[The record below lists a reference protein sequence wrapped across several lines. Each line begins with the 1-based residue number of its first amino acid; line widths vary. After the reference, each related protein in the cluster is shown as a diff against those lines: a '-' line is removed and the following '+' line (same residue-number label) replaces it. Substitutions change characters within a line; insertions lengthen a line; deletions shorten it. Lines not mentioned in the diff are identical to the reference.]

1 MKKII
6 FLAAFAMFM
15 CFGASA
21 KSADLPLV
29 GDYTNDAGQVA
40 IAKAPA
46 AEGNYVVG
54 IISADGKCQVQIECA
69 TNKVTA
75 QGDAGTGPKFHP
87 NSIVAVESQKFPAF
101 SLWPE
106 DQTIRLSDDALPFDQ
121 LDPACQVFK
130 GNMTFTRK

>member
-1 MKKII
+1 MKKFM
-6 FLAAFAMFM
+6 FLAALAMVV
-15 CFGASA
+15 CFGAKAQSQ
-21 KSADLPLV
+21 DLPLV
-29 GDYTNDAGQVA
+29 GDYANSAGQVV

-75 QGDAGTGPKFHP
+75 QSETQGAPTFHP
-87 NSIVAVESQKFPAF
+87 NTIIAVESQKFPAF

-106 DQTIRLSDDALPFDQ
+106 DQTIKLADDALPFDQ

>member
-1 MKKII
+1 MKKFM
-6 FLAAFAMFM
+6 FLAALAMVM
-15 CFGASA
+15 CFSA
-21 KSADLPLV
+21 KAQSEDLPLV
-29 GDYTNDAGQVA
+29 GDYSNAAGQVV

-75 QGDAGTGPKFHP
+75 GQTDSGKTFNP
-87 NSIVAVESQKFPAF
+87 NTIVAVESQKFPAF

-106 DQTIRLSDDALPFDQ
+106 DQTIRLADDALPFDQ

>member
-1 MKKII
+1 MKKFI
-6 FLAAFAMFM
+6 FCTALAMFM
-15 CFGASA
+15 SFGASA
-21 KSADLPLV
+21 QSQDLPLV
-29 GDYTNDAGQVA
+29 GDYTNDAGQVV

-46 AEGNYVVG
+46 SEGNYVVG

-75 QGDAGTGPKFHP
+75 QAEQMGAKKFNP
-87 NSIVAVESQKFPAF
+87 NTIVAVESQKFPAF

-106 DQTIRLSDDALPFDQ
+106 DQTIRLADDALPFDQ
-121 LDPACQVFK
+121 LDPSCQVFK

>member
-1 MKKII
+1 MKK
-6 FLAAFAMFM
+6 FFFLSALAAFM
-15 CFGASA
+15 CFGANAQSQ
-21 KSADLPLV
+21 DLPLV
-29 GDYTNDAGQVA
+29 GDYTNDAGQVV

-69 TNKVTA
+69 TNQVTA
-75 QGDAGTGPKFHP
+75 GAVNSEKTFHP
-87 NSIVAVESQKFPAF
+87 NTIVAVESQKFPSF

-106 DQTIRLSDDALPFDQ
+106 DQVIRLADDALPFDQ
-121 LDPACQVFK
+121 LDPSCQVFK